1 MIQLAII
8 NVSYTTVKQKFT
20 KKDLFTT
27 EVKNPHET
35 DVAFLKKN
43 VLNSL
48 DFSQKLSEDV
58 TTRWI
63 HPIPELVASQIGIP
77 IGIPHSEMG
86 CYSHTNRNKDSLL
99 ITFSLY

>member
-63 HPIPELVASQIGIP
+63 HPYSRVGCIPDRNSHRDTPFRNGVLF
-77 IGIPHSEMG
+77 PH
-86 CYSHTNRNKDSLL
+86 
-99 ITFSLY
+99 